1 MYFTGISALSVLFQG
16 EAHVEGVMPQPRFQ
30 ALIYSMP
37 DLLFALMYV
46 VSILGKSFEFTKSH
60 NGRFQMTLVINTMA
74 RSRARIGTYCSYFF
88 LSLSPA
94 PGKQK
99 ILASDCVTAN
109 NDNINYFFLNEAT
122 LFKKQ
127 NKPQKEER
135 DKGRKSQ
142 TTFEKLLTDRLSCP
156 DWRIV
161 DGSQSF
167 QNGLH

>member
-74 RSRARIGTYCSYFF
+74 RS
-88 LSLSPA
+88 
-94 PGKQK
+94 
-99 ILASDCVTAN
+99 
-109 NDNINYFFLNEAT
+109 
-122 LFKKQ
+122 
-127 NKPQKEER
+127 
-135 DKGRKSQ
+135 
-142 TTFEKLLTDRLSCP
+142 
-156 DWRIV
+156 
-161 DGSQSF
+161 
-167 QNGLH
+167 